1 MLAIDK
7 QSKRGYN
14 VFRNTNGGDRVQ
26 DLVFDYSK
34 LRGRI
39 REICKT
45 QENYAEKLGIGY
57 VSLSKRLNNQL
68 EFSSSEIYNSCDVL
82 EIPVNQIPD
91 YFFTLEVQ
99 KHEQA
104 G

>member
-1 MLAIDK
+1 M
-7 QSKRGYN
+7 
-14 VFRNTNGGDRVQ
+14 Q

-45 QENYAEKLGIGY
+45 QENYEEKLGIGY

-104 G
+104 R

>member
-1 MLAIDK
+1 MQNI
-7 QSKRGYN
+7 
-14 VFRNTNGGDRVQ
+14 T
-26 DLVFDYSK
+26 FDYSK

-45 QENYAEKLGIGY
+45 QESYAEKLGISY

-68 EFSSSEIYNSCDVL
+68 EFSSSEIYNSCNTL

-91 YFFTLEVQ
+91 YFFTLNVQ
-99 KHEQA
+99 KNEPNNKKLPLPHPSSEQA

>member
-1 MLAIDK
+1 MQELI
-7 QSKRGYN
+7 
-14 VFRNTNGGDRVQ
+14 
-26 DLVFDYSK
+26 FDYSK

-45 QENYAEKLGIGY
+45 QEIYAEKIGISY

-99 KHEQA
+99 KSEQA
-104 G
+104 S

>member
-1 MLAIDK
+1 MP
-7 QSKRGYN
+7 
-14 VFRNTNGGDRVQ
+14 
-26 DLVFDYSK
+26 DLVFDYNK

-39 REICKT
+39 REKCYT
-45 QENYAEKLGIGY
+45 QEEFAKKIGIGY

-68 EFSSSEIYNSCDVL
+68 EFSSSEIFNSCDVL
-82 EIPVNQIPD
+82 EIPEDQVSD

-99 KHEQA
+99 KDEPPKA